1 MKVLS
6 NIGEMVICDFCNGD
20 GVESLGGVLIGS
32 HAVCGNCCARDE
44 YLKITQAGFIPSPQ
58 RVFNEIIS
66 ELDTVKITHLDNGYR
81 ILFKTNNNK
90 YIIEYSS
97 KGLELF
103 SKDEISELWDLGKTF
118 QQNVLDYRKKT
129 TGTSDGISTFMSFDE
144 FYNLKKESK

>member
-1 MKVLS
+1 M
-6 NIGEMVICDFCNGD
+6 
-20 GVESLGGVLIGS
+20 
-32 HAVCGNCCARDE
+32 
-44 YLKITQAGFIPSPQ
+44 
-58 RVFNEIIS
+58 FNEIIS

-118 QQNVLDYRKKT
+118 QQNVVDYRKKT